1 LKADIL
7 KATQP
12 PYYRAVR
19 RRTRLE
25 RWNWGARGP
34 MMVMLL
40 IGILFGIV
48 TLSVIILVQRFITGP

>member
-7 KATQP
+7 KAH
-12 PYYRAVR
+12 YVALLVAVR
-19 RRTRLE
+19 RTCLE
-25 RWNWGARGP
+25 KWNWGDKGP